1 MRHAMKMVLIP
12 ESEYRR
18 LKPEGGIKDK
28 MNKLLSGKHDY
39 KTATDMSQLFG
50 RYLRTTQPDQQ
61 PTPQP
66 LDKDQIISQLPAIYH
81 NKISKFLTY
90 LENHGSS
97 WTNQNELVLKSGDV
111 VGNIVDLLKQ
121 AFVAKIKGPSEGWK
135 KFLEEIIDANVP
147 LSFFTKKSTKEDLE
161 HLRPWANY

>member
-1 MRHAMKMVLIP
+1 MKMVLIP

-147 LSFFTKKSTKEDLE
+147 LSFFSKKSTKEDLE
-161 HLRPWANY
+161 HLKPWANY